1 MEVNEMKFF
10 KKLITSFRLS
20 RLYRKLN
27 DENEEVRKF
36 YKNSI
41 IAVILLFLIFVFIL
55 FGLCTSVSFFNVLM
69 IILEVF
75 IFAVM
80 VGIVEEILM

>member
-1 MEVNEMKFF
+1 MKFF

-36 YKNSI
+36 YRNSI
-41 IAVILLFLIFVFIL
+41 IAIILLFLVFVFIL
-55 FGLCTSVSFFNVLM
+55 FGLCSSVSFFNVLLM
-69 IILEVF
+69 ILETF
-75 IFAVM
+75 IFAIM
-80 VGIVEEILM
+80 VGIIEEILM

>member
-1 MEVNEMKFF
+1 MKFF

-55 FGLCTSVSFFNVLM
+55 FGLCTSVSFFNV
-69 IILEVF
+69 ILILLDVF

-80 VGIVEEILM
+80 VGILEEILM